1 MKESLKFLYF
11 LLLLVTGTA
20 CSTDQETKLHSDED
34 QENQLS
40 DIKNNVEM
48 AYSTPGE
55 LTEVYYAGQKL
66 PVEIHEESFVYQG
79 DILLPSD
86 LVSRENVKLIYEKG
100 EKPHR
105 NKSVGRT
112 TGRWTNGI
120 VYYSVSR
127 LLPSKERV
135 YDAIDHWEQN
145 TNLQFVERTYQKN
158 YVYFRKGEGC
168 SSYVGMIGGR
178 QEITLASGC
187 TTGNTIHEIGHA
199 VGLWHEQSR
208 ADRDNFIDI
217 HFENVETGRAHNF
230 RTFVEQNMDGADFT
244 TKLDFQSVMMYD
256 SYAFSYNGK
265 PTITKKDGSTY
276 ESQRNFLSEG
286 DLYGV
291 NGIYSGDLTFEPYYK
306 NGKYYTL
313 EGVLVYRMHDKW
325 YSYDENNG
333 WREVRL
339 IQEYWFYLD

>member
-1 MKESLKFLYF
+1 MKESINILYLLF
-11 LLLLVTGTA
+11 LLVVVTA
-20 CSTDQETKLHSDED
+20 CSADQESGLVLNED
-34 QENQLS
+34 QEKQLLNTES
-40 DIKNNVEM
+40 NVEF

-55 LTEVYYAGQKL
+55 MTEVYYAGQKI
-66 PVEIHEESFVYQG
+66 PVEIHEENVVYQG
-79 DILLPSD
+79 DILLHSD
-86 LVSRENVKLIYEKG
+86 LISKENVKLIYEKG
-100 EKPHR
+100 EKPPR

-127 LLPSKERV
+127 LLPNKERV

-145 TNLQFVERTYQKN
+145 TNLEFVERTYQKN
-158 YVYFRKGEGC
+158 YIHFRKGEGC

-178 QEITLASGC
+178 QEITLAAGC
-187 TTGNTIHEIGHA
+187 TTGSTIHEIGHA

-208 ADRDNFIDI
+208 SDRDNFIKI
-217 HFENVETGRAHNF
+217 LFENVEVGREHNF

-244 TKLDFQSVMMYD
+244 TKLDFQSIMMYD

-265 PTITKKDGSTY
+265 PTIVKKDGSTY
-276 ESQRNFLSEG
+276 ASQRHSLSDG
-286 DLYGV
+286 DLYGI

-306 NGKYYTL
+306 NGRYYTL

-325 YSYDENNG
+325 YAYDENSG

-339 IQEYWFYLD
+339 IQEHWFYLD